1 MNNSTIL
8 ALIAIVPPV
17 LSALLTYKLTTRKL
31 KVDSDAKIKTE
42 FAKLSESLRNELKKE
57 LDECRKDR
65 ENLRDELNDYKKKLD
80 LYKKENESLKREL
93 DELETKLHSA
103 NEVIKTLVI
112 SNNNNTSINTNNK
125 RKVKA

>member
-80 LYKKENESLKREL
+80 LYKKENESLKKEL
-93 DELETKLHSA
+93 DELETKLDSA
-103 NEVIKTLVI
+103 NEVIKTLVT
-112 SNNNNTSINTNNK
+112 SNNANNTNNK
-125 RKVKA
+125 RKVRA